1 MQAFKKPLLP
11 DQEEYYLKL
20 CRAGDADARRI
31 LIESNMRL
39 VAHIAK
45 KYIGTADNDD
55 LLSVGTIGLIKA
67 IDSYDHAKGNRLV
80 TYASR
85 CIDNELLMMLRHSRK
100 YAREA
105 SLFEPIGTDKEGN
118 EINLIDI
125 ISQDEATILDSMVHA
140 YHINRLPYCLKHCL
154 SEQEASLIIRRYG
167 LYGHPPRTQK
177 EIASQM
183 GISRSYVSRI
193 EKRALQKIR
202 RQLEA

>member
-85 CIDNELLMMLRHSRK
+85 CIDNELLMVPTK
-100 YAREA
+100 
-105 SLFEPIGTDKEGN
+105 KE
-118 EINLIDI
+118 
-125 ISQDEATILDSMVHA
+125 M
-140 YHINRLPYCLKHCL
+140 
-154 SEQEASLIIRRYG
+154 
-167 LYGHPPRTQK
+167 
-177 EIASQM
+177 
-183 GISRSYVSRI
+183 RSI
-193 EKRALQKIR
+193 
-202 RQLEA
+202 

>member
-67 IDSYDHAKGNRLV
+67 IDS
-80 TYASR
+80 
-85 CIDNELLMMLRHSRK
+85 
-100 YAREA
+100 
-105 SLFEPIGTDKEGN
+105 
-118 EINLIDI
+118 
-125 ISQDEATILDSMVHA
+125 
-140 YHINRLPYCLKHCL
+140 
-154 SEQEASLIIRRYG
+154 
-167 LYGHPPRTQK
+167 
-177 EIASQM
+177 
-183 GISRSYVSRI
+183 
-193 EKRALQKIR
+193 
-202 RQLEA
+202 

>member
-1 MQAFKKPLLP
+1 MECLKKMK
-11 DQEEYYLKL
+11 D
-20 CRAGDADARRI
+20 GDLEAKKELTLR
-31 LIESNMRL
+31 NMRL
-39 VAHIAK
+39 VAHVAK
-45 KYIGTADNDD
+45 KYQNSDEDMED
-55 LLSVGTIGLIKA
+55 LISIGTIGLIKA
-67 IDSYDHAKGNRLV
+67 ISTYKEDYGSRLA
-80 TYASR
+80 TYAAR
-85 CIDNELLMMLRHSRK
+85 CIDNELLMHFRSK
-100 YAREA
+100 KKTAREV
-105 SLFEPIGTDKEGN
+105 SLYEPIGTDKEGN